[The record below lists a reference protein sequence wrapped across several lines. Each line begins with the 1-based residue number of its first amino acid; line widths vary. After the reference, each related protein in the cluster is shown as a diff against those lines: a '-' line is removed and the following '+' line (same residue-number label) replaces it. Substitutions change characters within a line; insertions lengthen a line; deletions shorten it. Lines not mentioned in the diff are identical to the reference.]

1 MATPF
6 QNTYHLRKV
15 ADTSSKPCTVC
26 YKHTPQVLITPDKK
40 DFFYV
45 CLSHTRDRGFATAVV
60 TATQE
65 ETESA
70 RKAREE
76 KELEAEVERVKKE
89 FLEKEKRKKE
99 GKGKGKDKE
108 KEGEEE
114 KKKEEKEKGDEEV
127 KDDEEARKKKE
138 KEEEEEKEKEKKN
151 EEPRIFTLHKIVF
164 ESRVRRYR
172 QVQLAKLNQDRLR
185 NGAFPSVPTGS
196 P

>member
-1 MATPF
+1 MTTPF

-15 ADTSSKPCTVC
+15 ADASSKPCTIC
-26 YKHTPQVLITPDKK
+26 YKHTPQVLITPDQK

-60 TATQE
+60 AATQE
-65 ETESA
+65 ETEGA
-70 RKAREE
+70 RKAREK
-76 KELEAEVERVKKE
+76 KELEVEVERVKKE
-89 FLEKEKRKKE
+89 FLEKESKRKE
-99 GKGKGKDKE
+99 GKGKGKDQK

-114 KKKEEKEKGDEEV
+114 KKKK
-127 KDDEEARKKKE
+127 
-138 KEEEEEKEKEKKN
+138 EEEKEKEKEKEVEVKKEKEKEEEEKKKKD

-196 P
+196 L

>member
-15 ADTSSKPCTVC
+15 ADTSSKPCTIC
-26 YKHTPQVLITPDKK
+26 YKHTPQVLITPDQK

-60 TATQE
+60 PTMKE
-65 ETESA
+65 ETEGA
-70 RKAREE
+70 RKVRED
-76 KELEAEVERVKKE
+76 KELEAEVERVKRE
-89 FLEKEKRKKE
+89 FLEKERRGKE
-99 GKGKGKDKE
+99 EKGKGKDKE

-114 KKKEEKEKGDEEV
+114 KKKEEE
-127 KDDEEARKKKE
+127 RKKEESKKEEERKKEKE
-138 KEEEEEKEKEKKN
+138 KEEEEKEKKN
-151 EEPRIFTLHKIVF
+151 EEPRIFALHKTVF

-172 QVQLAKLNQDRLR
+172 QVLLAKLNQDRLR
-185 NGAFPSVPTGS
+185 NGAFPSVPTGL

>member
-1 MATPF
+1 MTTPF

-15 ADTSSKPCTVC
+15 ADSSSKPCTIC
-26 YKHTPQVLITPDKK
+26 YKHTSQVLITPDRK

-60 TATQE
+60 VATQE
-65 ETESA
+65 ETEEA

-89 FLEKEKRKKE
+89 FLEKENKRKA
-99 GKGKGKDKE
+99 GKGKGNDQK

-114 KKKEEKEKGDEEV
+114 KKKKGEEKEKG
-127 KDDEEARKKKE
+127 EEAKKEKE
-138 KEEEEEKEKEKKN
+138 KEEEEKKKKKKD